1 MNLSYMANFCK
12 GGDGVPH
19 DRDFLGPIEYLLDS
33 DGLCISS
40 INHTFIVL
48 DWNEDTLIVK
58 DRPILFDEL
67 VDLVAYGRFQM

>member
-12 GGDGVPH
+12 GSDGIPH

-33 DGLCISS
+33 NGLCISS

-48 DWNEDTLIVK
+48 DWNEDTLIVE

-67 VDLVAYGRFQM
+67 VDSVAYGRFQM

>member
-1 MNLSYMANFCK
+1 MNLSYMADFCK

-40 INHTFIVL
+40 INHTFIVFY
-48 DWNEDTLIVK
+48 WNEDTLIVK
-58 DRPILFDEL
+58 DRPILLDEL
-67 VDLVAYGRFQM
+67 VDSVAYGRFQM

>member
-1 MNLSYMANFCK
+1 MNLSYMADFCK

-48 DWNEDTLIVK
+48 DWNEYARIVE

-67 VDLVAYGRFQM
+67 VDLVTCDRFQI

>member
-1 MNLSYMANFCK
+1 MILSYMANFHK
-12 GGDGVPH
+12 GSNGVPH

-33 DGLCISS
+33 DGLCIYS

-67 VDLVAYGRFQM
+67 VDLAAYGRFQM

>member
-12 GGDGVPH
+12 GSDGIPH
-19 DRDFLGPIEYLLDS
+19 DGDFLGPIEHLLDS

-48 DWNEDTLIVK
+48 DWNEDALIVK

-67 VDLVAYGRFQM
+67 VDLVACGRFQM